1 MDTSGSS
8 TEGGMAGWGLP
19 IPVRKR
25 SEHSNGRNQSAAVMP
40 PLPPPD
46 DLSIFDDIFQ
56 GESSKI
62 MRESGEE
69 SKSDSDE
76 EGFPGISQQNE
87 PHPDDVLQGQVLR
100 TEEVMESKAR
110 ADSFYLVYSPKSSL
124 VKIGITLCTYEECK
138 QKFTKVYG
146 ALDVFHYLKIENDM
160 TRERLERAFYQFF
173 SETRMFPG
181 KPFFHPVD
189 AQNRPMI
196 PLYHA
201 LLSQLTTSDIRSIRR
216 FYLQHGITALAAR
229 EWVEAQHQLLG
240 GPSAAVELTPEEK
253 KQLSE
258 QRLLSTAAAEA
269 LLRSEQHYRET
280 EGEKDDDHHNDYE
293 RSEDELEEEELYSS
307 NYASV
312 EANRLLAPK
321 DTPVSLYLVHSVRS
335 DLVKIGITTGTYE
348 ECRNKYTTLYGH
360 LDDFQ
365 FMTVDNDLLC
375 ARETRLECL
384 LYRLFDATR
393 ITPHREFFR
402 PRDPLGR
409 EMVPVYTLVM
419 RVICSPDSA
428 MIKRWYAQHR
438 SRTAMQAWIDAQLTA
453 NSSGGGSSGSLPA
466 GPHVFKTPASPPLAR
481 TRKPVPSSASN
492 SSQSTHSDNISNN
505 NNNNNNNNSTSN
517 KCSIG
522 GNINTPSTVFAVSGA
537 GLDEVNSEQDNSVK
551 TFLSSPLKKNNNNNN
566 ANSNKYSTARSSRVE
581 PMDLEVEDIA

>member
-1 MDTSGSS
+1 
-8 TEGGMAGWGLP
+8 
-19 IPVRKR
+19 
-25 SEHSNGRNQSAAVMP
+25 
-40 PLPPPD
+40 
-46 DLSIFDDIFQ
+46 
-56 GESSKI
+56 
-62 MRESGEE
+62 
-69 SKSDSDE
+69 
-76 EGFPGISQQNE
+76 
-87 PHPDDVLQGQVLR
+87 
-100 TEEVMESKAR
+100 
-110 ADSFYLVYSPKSSL
+110 
-124 VKIGITLCTYEECK
+124 
-138 QKFTKVYG
+138 
-146 ALDVFHYLKIENDM
+146 
-160 TRERLERAFYQFF
+160 
-173 SETRMFPG
+173 MFPG

-240 GPSAAVELTPEEK
+240 GPSAAVELTAEEK

-365 FMTVDNDLLC
+365 FMTVDDG
-375 ARETRLECL
+375 E
-384 LYRLFDATR
+384 
-393 ITPHREFFR
+393 
-402 PRDPLGR
+402 
-409 EMVPVYTLVM
+409 
-419 RVICSPDSA
+419 
-428 MIKRWYAQHR
+428 WQH
-438 SRTAMQAWIDAQLTA
+438 I
-453 NSSGGGSSGSLPA
+453 
-466 GPHVFKTPASPPLAR
+466 
-481 TRKPVPSSASN
+481 
-492 SSQSTHSDNISNN
+492 
-505 NNNNNNNNSTSN
+505 
-517 KCSIG
+517 
-522 GNINTPSTVFAVSGA
+522 
-537 GLDEVNSEQDNSVK
+537 
-551 TFLSSPLKKNNNNNN
+551 
-566 ANSNKYSTARSSRVE
+566 Y
-581 PMDLEVEDIA
+581 